1 MTLGLAALGLLA
13 LAGLLLLARPA
24 GRTRRQT
31 LMAPG
36 GLPPSLPSITPPAP
50 PTNLEIEFVIPL
62 LIALAG
68 ALIAG
73 LVTTLLAY
81 VWEAPRPDRWGI
93 TMGGL
98 TLAGLFTLLVWHR
111 QRVLWRVEKLGGV
124 DLNHDTYQ
132 GEPPDAAA
140 LLENA
145 ARSRQQFAAQKRQ
158 AADQQLLDTMLA
170 FYRKCLELDASGRQ
184 QTTEEA
190 HNVTPATRPNYVR
203 RRTLLME
210 LGIAEWRDARNRRL
224 GWTVSPLQALAE
236 EQLRLSLR
244 AKVQDLFP
252 ALPVEDI

>member
-13 LAGLLLLARPA
+13 LAGLLWVARPA
-24 GRTRRQT
+24 GRARRQT
-31 LMAPG
+31 LTAPG
-36 GLPPSLPSITPPAP
+36 SAPPGLPSVTPPAP
-50 PTNLEIEFVIPL
+50 ATNLEIEFVIPL

-68 ALIAG
+68 AMIAG
-73 LVTTLLAY
+73 LVTALLAY
-81 VWEAPRPDRWGI
+81 VWDAPRPDRWAF
-93 TMGGL
+93 TLGGL
-98 TLAGLFTLLVWHR
+98 TLVGLFAGLVWHR
-111 QRVLWRVEKLGGV
+111 QRVLWRVEKLGHV
-124 DLNHDTYQ
+124 DLDRDGFP
-132 GEPPDAAA
+132 GEPPDAPA

-158 AADQQLLDTMLA
+158 AADQQLLETMLT
-170 FYRKCLELDASGRQ
+170 FYRCCLETG
-184 QTTEEA
+184 TTEEA

-210 LGIAEWRDARNRRL
+210 LGIADWRDARNRRL

-252 ALPVEDI
+252 TLPVEDI